1 MRQHVTVVG
10 MLHIGFGVLGILAA
24 IIVVVALIGPGL
36 IVNHLEG
43 DAEPLTI
50 LTIIAVSVSLFLV
63 VISLPGIVGGVGL
76 LRLQPWARYLVMVL
90 GVLNLVNIPIGTATG
105 VYTIW
110 VLMQEETEQLFAQS

>member
-24 IIVVVALIGPGL
+24 LIVVVATIGPGL
-36 IVNHLEG
+36 IVNYVEG

-50 LTIIAVSVSLFLV
+50 LAIIGASVSLFLV

-76 LRLQPWARYLVMVL
+76 LRLQPWARYLVLVL
-90 GVLNLVNIPIGTATG
+90 GVVNLVNISIGTAAG